1 MMSGPQGPDANP
13 WQGSGADQPAA
24 GAEQPYAE
32 QPYAEQPYSGAPS
45 WPQAD
50 STAAETP
57 AWAPPGTEA
66 PVWGQPPPAYN
77 PQQYPPQFGQPV
89 QGYPQPYGAP
99 AEYNPAAYGQPGQP
113 NPYGAPP
120 QYGQYPQGQ
129 YPQGQYPQGQYPQG
143 QYPQQPVGYPPP
155 GQPGQYPPYG
165 QPGGE
170 ELAKKSTRTTAAI
183 LGSLGA
189 LLLAAVLLLGFWKPG
204 FFVTTKLDVDK
215 AQQGVQQILTD
226 EASGYGAKNV
236 NDVKCNNGQNPTVRK
251 GDTFN
256 CEVSIDGTKRQV
268 TVTFQDDKGTYEVGR
283 PK

>member
-77 PQQYPPQFGQPV
+77 PQQYSPQFGQPV

-99 AEYNPAAYGQPGQP
+99 AEYNPATYGQPGQP

>member
-77 PQQYPPQFGQPV
+77 PQQYSPQFGQPV

>member
-1 MMSGPQGPDANP
+1 MSGPQGPDANP

-77 PQQYPPQFGQPV
+77 PQQYSPQFGQPV

-120 QYGQYPQGQ
+120 QY
-129 YPQGQYPQGQYPQG
+129 GQYPQGQYPQG

>member
-1 MMSGPQGPDANP
+1 MSGPQGPDANP

-77 PQQYPPQFGQPV
+77 PQQYSPQFGQPV

-99 AEYNPAAYGQPGQP
+99 AEYNPATYGQPGQP

-120 QYGQYPQGQ
+120 QY
-129 YPQGQYPQGQYPQG
+129 GQYPQGQYPQG

-189 LLLAAVLLLGFWKPG
+189 QLLAAVLLLGFWKPG